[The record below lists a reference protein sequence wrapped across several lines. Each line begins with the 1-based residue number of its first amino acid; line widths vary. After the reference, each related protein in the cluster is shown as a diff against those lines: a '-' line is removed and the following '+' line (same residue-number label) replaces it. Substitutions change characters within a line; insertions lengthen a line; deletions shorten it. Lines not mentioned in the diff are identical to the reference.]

1 MDGNCRWN
9 AYSWD
14 CFGSRWHIT
23 GTKAALEQDNAGEYR
38 ADYDANKCVR
48 LGDYKGIKVSLAV
61 TDDDVQQEIDGL
73 IQDNVTYEQKKGTV
87 QEDDKIYAKFNGYI
101 DGKR

>member
-1 MDGNCRWN
+1 MLILGIALGVGGTLLVQKQPW
-9 AYSWD
+9 SK
-14 CFGSRWHIT
+14 IT
-23 GTKAALEQDNAGEYR
+23 QENTG

-101 DGKR
+101 DGKKGR